1 MTKGEEKRGKKQASR
16 DLCRMQF
23 YERSATFYCFVTLQL
38 NWFGWIRMQS
48 AQQVESGGLTGP
60 ACRGK
65 PKWTGGQASSR
76 MELARR
82 PRVSRYT
89 SIIMKSL
96 RFGAPGSH
104 VPILVHGACCDILT
118 VTLQPF
124 VQKFPDKLLGE
135 RKVWRGG
142 WEKVI
147 WLDVGQKTGSVS
159 FDSSSFWVVMVVVL
173 KTLLH
178 TEAQYT
184 CQSCLIN
191 AVLLFTHSSV
201 TNKSNNCII

>member
-1 MTKGEEKRGKKQASR
+1 
-16 DLCRMQF
+16 
-23 YERSATFYCFVTLQL
+23 
-38 NWFGWIRMQS
+38 
-48 AQQVESGGLTGP
+48 
-60 ACRGK
+60 
-65 PKWTGGQASSR
+65 

-89 SIIMKSL
+89 SIIMRLL

-104 VPILVHGACCDILT
+104 VPFLVPCACFDILT

-147 WLDVGQKTGSVS
+147 GLDVGQKTGNVS
-159 FDSSSFWVVMVVVL
+159 FDSSSLLVEVFVAL
-173 KTLLH
+173 ETLLH
-178 TEAQYT
+178 TT
-184 CQSCLIN
+184 
-191 AVLLFTHSSV
+191 FTQKHNILVSPV
-201 TNKSNNCII
+201 